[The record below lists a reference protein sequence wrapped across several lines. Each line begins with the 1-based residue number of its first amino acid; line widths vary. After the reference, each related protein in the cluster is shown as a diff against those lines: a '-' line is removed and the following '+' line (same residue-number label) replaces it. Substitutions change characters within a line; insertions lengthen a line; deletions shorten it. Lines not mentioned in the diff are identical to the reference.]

1 MKWIPWTGNENA
13 DYISRLTGFD
23 DWQITQNLFSSSEE
37 LWGPHTVAFFTNYC
51 PKKLQRFF
59 SHFRN
64 LGTSGTDFFPDLGF
78 DNCLLVLPVF
88 SCWSWCLLTVP
99 TRRDSYSC
107 CPSMAILL
115 LHASSGSKYWSFIKG
130 CFTLNGSQAL
140 TLARNLIIPWF
151 STSTGVVGKLT
162 FEFL

>member
-1 MKWIPWTGNENA
+1 MNAGTFMTWVTRITNSRPLPTSEQRTKGHWIPWTGNANA

-37 LWGPHTVAFFTNYC
+37 LWGPHTVAFFTNYR

-64 LGTSGTDFFPDLGF
+64 LGISGTDFFPDLGF

-88 SCWSWCLLTVP
+88 SCCSWCPLTVP
-99 TRRDSYSC
+99 TKRDSYSC

-115 LHASSGSKYWSFIKG
+115 LLASSGEQI
-130 CFTLNGSQAL
+130 L
-140 TLARNLIIPWF
+140 
-151 STSTGVVGKLT
+151 VVH
-162 FEFL
+162 